1 MHMKWLRRI
10 LTGIVVLICVVAG
23 VAMATA
29 IRTERP
35 VGFQVT
41 QATGPDGK
49 PFAIGV
55 WYPTDARPWP
65 ATLAL
70 PMLLNVAKDGPVV
83 GTGLPLVVIS
93 HGNGGGAVGHA
104 DLAMA
109 LASAGYVV
117 AAPTHAGDNYAD
129 QSAVGSATFFS
140 ARTGQ
145 LRATLDH
152 MLTTWPGHE
161 RIDAARV
168 GGFGLSMGG
177 FTMLTA
183 VGAQPDLRMIAG
195 HCATKTEFFCD
206 VLRHFNSPL
215 LKAGAATAGVPFV
228 ADPRIKAAVL
238 AAPGIGFT
246 MGPAALDNVRVPI
259 QLWSAEN
266 DDKVGSM
273 APLREQLGA
282 RAEFHQVAGAG
293 HLSFLQPCAGVLRPP
308 AICTDPDGFDRK
320 AFHAT
325 MNASVVAFFNKN
337 LKQNQDNGRQ

>member
-1 MHMKWLRRI
+1 MKWIRR
-10 LTGIVVLICVVAG
+10 LLAGIVVLIGVVGGIAI
-23 VAMATA
+23 ATA
-29 IRTERP
+29 IRTEHP

-41 QATGPDGK
+41 QTTGPDGK

-55 WYPTDARPWP
+55 WYPTTARTWP
-65 ATLAL
+65 TTPAL
-70 PMLLNVAKDGPVV
+70 PMLLDVAKDGPVA

-117 AAPTHAGDNYAD
+117 AAPTHAGDNFAD
-129 QSAVGSATFFS
+129 QSAVGSSTFFT

-145 LRATLDH
+145 LRATLDY
-152 MLTTWPGHE
+152 MLASWPEHG

-183 VGAQPDLRMIAG
+183 VGAQPDMRLIAS
-195 HCATKTEFFCD
+195 HCATKAEFFCD

-215 LKAGAATAGVPFV
+215 LKAGAPAAGDAFVP
-228 ADPRIKAAVL
+228 DPRIKAAVL
-238 AAPGIGFT
+238 AAPGIGFA
-246 MGPAALDNVRVPI
+246 MGPHAFDTVRVPI
-259 QLWSAEN
+259 QLWAAEK
-266 DDKVGSM
+266 DDKVGSA
-273 APLREQLGA
+273 APLRDALGA

-293 HLSFLQPCAGVLRPP
+293 HLSFLMPCSGVLRPP
-308 AICTDPDGFDRK
+308 PICSDPDGFDRK

-325 MNASVVAFFNKN
+325 MNPSVVAFFDQH
-337 LKQNQDNGRQ
+337 LKPGR

>member
-1 MHMKWLRRI
+1 MKWIRR
-10 LTGIVVLICVVAG
+10 LLAALVVLICVLAG
-23 VAMATA
+23 TAVVTA

-41 QATGPDGK
+41 QTTGPDGK
-49 PFAIGV
+49 PFAIAV
-55 WYPTDARPWP
+55 WYPTDARTWP
-65 ATLAL
+65 TTLAL
-70 PMLLNVAKDGPVV
+70 PMLLDVAKDGAMA

-117 AAPTHAGDNYAD
+117 AAPTHAGDNFAD
-129 QSAVGSATFFS
+129 QSAVGTGTFFT

-152 MLTTWPGHE
+152 MLTKWPGHE

-183 VGAQPDLRMIAG
+183 VGAQPDLRLIAS
-195 HCATKTEFFCD
+195 HCATKSEFFCD
-206 VLRHFNSPL
+206 VLRHFKSPL
-215 LKAGAATAGVPFV
+215 LKAGAPTASDAFV
-228 ADPRIKAAVL
+228 SDPRIKAAVL
-238 AAPGIGFT
+238 AAPGIGFA
-246 MGPAALDNVRVPI
+246 MGPAALDNMRVPI
-259 QLWSAEN
+259 QLWSAEK
-266 DDKVGSM
+266 DDKVGSA
-273 APLREQLGA
+273 APLRDALGN

-308 AICTDPDGFDRK
+308 AICSDPDGFDRK
-320 AFHAT
+320 AFHVA
-325 MNASVVAFFNKN
+325 MNAGVVAFFDKN
-337 LKQNQDNGRQ
+337 LKQKQDDGKQ